1 MTDVAA
7 PPKDAEAPALRDLLD
22 FARRDRSLQRE
33 IEAAAL
39 GGRARTIAGLAPPA
53 AAVLA
58 AALPGRAPGGKVIL
72 IVPGEKEAEGFRAD
86 LRFAAGVLRGRACR
100 VLLFP
105 PLEADPYQGLAP
117 HLGVAC
123 ERVQALRALRAAG
136 EAIVVAPMRALIHP
150 LAPPAAFDAHR
161 MDLRRALAL
170 RPDDLSGF
178 LLEAGYTRV
187 DLVTETGEFS
197 RRGGIIDFFP
207 PGAGRPVRVEFW
219 GEEVES
225 LRHFDPEG
233 QRSGDR
239 LEAAVIEPV
248 REYPW
253 TRGALERLTRF
264 FEERRAARRPAA
276 PGGLVGRDD
285 LGERLESLR
294 SGRLFDGFEACARLV
309 EERPAGLLEYAPE
322 ALVATW
328 EEGQVLSDLEGVFLE
343 MHASFDLSEEF
354 GLPAPE
360 ELLLPRD
367 RLEPAVRSA
376 RLRLSE
382 LALED
387 GRPSPPVRVA
397 CAPPR
402 SYRGR
407 LHELAA
413 DLKAAVPGTTTLLL
427 LDSPGRLE
435 RLAEVLAEY
444 DLFPGVLASPET
456 PGSAGTAGVP
466 ATPAGGGSAAA
477 RPDRPGAAVPAAG
490 GAAPSPGLLIGP
502 GRLSEGF
509 TLTAGGLQV
518 LTEREVF
525 GERAER
531 ETRRRRVAAFSPGF
545 RDLKTG
551 DLVVHVEQGIGRYS
565 GITRVGEGEAARDF
579 MVLLYEGGDRL
590 YVPIDRLDLVQRY
603 SGIAGQRPKLD
614 RLGGPGWE
622 RTQKKVRKAVQEMAH
637 DLLGLYAA
645 RKAARGHAFSPDT
658 PWQKEFEEAFP
669 YAETPD
675 QMRAILETKKDMESG
690 MPMDRL
696 ICGDVGFGKTEVAMR
711 AAFKA
716 VMDARQAAV
725 LCPTTVLAFQHL
737 TTFRAR
743 FSSWPVT
750 IEMIS
755 RFRTPREQKAILKAV
770 TEGKIDILI
779 GTHRLLSKDVKF
791 RDLGLLVV
799 DEEQRFGVAH
809 KEAIKAL
816 KRDVDVLTLTATPI
830 PRTLQMSLAG
840 IRDMSVI
847 ATPPENRL
855 AIQTAIVPFR
865 EGVIAAAARH
875 ELKRGGQIY
884 LVHNRVESI
893 GAMAKLIG
901 RVVPEARVGVAHGQ
915 MSEAILERTMLAF
928 VQGEFD
934 LLLTTTII
942 ENGLDI
948 PRVNTIIVN
957 RADRFGLAQLY
968 QLRGRVGR
976 SDRHAYAYLLVPAKT
991 PLTPVA
997 RRRLKALQEFTEL
1010 GSGFRIAAMDL
1021 EIRGAGNLLG
1031 AEQSGHIAAV
1041 GFEMYCRLLER
1052 TVRELKG
1059 ETPEPERR
1067 SQINL
1072 GVDIKIPEETIPDF
1086 SDRLVLYKRISSA
1099 GDEEELR
1106 RIRAEIGDLYGAV
1119 PRQADN
1125 LLALASLR
1133 LHAERLRVRSIE
1145 YGAGRVQVRFAEDAP
1160 VGGERLVGLASSRPG
1175 LALSPGGVLRIE
1187 MRSAAGGAE
1196 AQRIEAVRGVLQ
1208 ALLPCDSIP
1217 VSSQPSAVG
1226 PSNGER

>member
-1 MTDVAA
+1 MSAAGAA
-7 PPKDAEAPALRDLLD
+7 PGGAGAPGLRDLLD
-22 FARRDRSLQRE
+22 VARRDRALSRA
-33 IEAAAL
+33 IEEAVG
-39 GGRARTIAGLAPPA
+39 GGRSRTVAGLAPPA
-53 AAVLA
+53 AALLA
-58 AALPGRAPGGKVIL
+58 AALPGRQRGGKVVL
-72 IVPGEKEAEGFRAD
+72 VVPGEKEAERFRAD
-86 LRFAAGVLRGRACR
+86 LRFAAPILRGPACR
-100 VLLFP
+100 VDLFP

-123 ERVQALRALRAAG
+123 ERVQALRALRTAG

-150 LAPPAAFDAHR
+150 LAPPAVFDASR
-161 MDLRRALAL
+161 MDLRRSMGL

-197 RRGGIIDFFP
+197 RRGGIVDFFP

-225 LRHFDPEG
+225 LRHFDPES
-233 QRSGDR
+233 QRSGDV
-239 LEAAVIEPV
+239 LEAAAIDPV

-253 TRGALERLTRF
+253 TRDALDRLTRV
-264 FEERRAARRPAA
+264 FEERRAARRGAA
-276 PGGLVGRDD
+276 PGGYLQRDELGGRI
-285 LGERLESLR
+285 EALR
-294 SGRLFDGFEACARLV
+294 SGRPFDGFEACAGLV
-309 EERPAGLLEYAPE
+309 EERPAGLLDYAPD
-322 ALVATW
+322 AIVVTW
-328 EEGQVLSDLEGVFLE
+328 EESHVLSDLEEVFLE

-354 GLPAPE
+354 GLPPPE
-360 ELLLPRD
+360 DLLLPRA
-367 RLEPAVRSA
+367 RLEAGVRAA

-387 GRPSPPVRVA
+387 GHPSPPLRVA
-397 CAPPR
+397 CAPAR
-402 SYRGR
+402 AYRGR
-407 LHELAA
+407 VHELAS
-413 DLKAAVPGTTTLLL
+413 DLGTVPPGTTTLFL
-427 LDSPGRLE
+427 LDTPGRLE
-435 RLAEVLAEY
+435 RLTEVLGGY
-444 DLFPGVLASPET
+444 DLYPGVLHAPEPAGAAEPAAAG
-456 PGSAGTAGVP
+456 PGRAPGAPPEGVGTAGRGP
-466 ATPAGGGSAAA
+466 GTGG
-477 RPDRPGAAVPAAG
+477 
-490 GAAPSPGLLIGP
+490 PSPGLLIAP

-509 TLTAGGLQV
+509 ALPASGLQV

-531 ETRRRRVAAFSPGF
+531 ETRRRRMAAFSPGF
-545 RDLKTG
+545 RDLRTG

-579 MVLLYEGGDRL
+579 MVLVYEGGDRL
-590 YVPIDRLDLVQRY
+590 YVPVDRLDQVQRY

-622 RTQKKVRKAVQEMAH
+622 KTRKKVREAVQEMAH
-637 DLLGLYAA
+637 DLLELYAA

-675 QMRAILETKKDMESG
+675 QLRAIQETKKDMESET
-690 MPMDRL
+690 PMDRL

-716 VMDARQAAV
+716 VMDARQVAV

-743 FSSWPVT
+743 FSAWPVT
-750 IEMIS
+750 LEMIS
-755 RFRTPREQKAILKAV
+755 RFRTPREQAAILKAV
-770 TEGKIDILI
+770 REGKVDVLI

-855 AIQTAIVPFR
+855 AIQTAIAPFR

-893 GAMAKLIG
+893 GAMAKLIH
-901 RVVPEARVGVAHGQ
+901 RVVPEARIGVAHGQ
-915 MSEAILERTMLAF
+915 MAEAALERTMLAF

-934 LLLTTTII
+934 VLLSTTII

-1041 GFEMYCRLLER
+1041 GFEMYCQLLER
-1052 TVRELKG
+1052 TVREAKG
-1059 ETPEPERR
+1059 EEPAPERR

-1106 RIRAEIGDLYGAV
+1106 RIRGEIGDLYGRV

-1133 LHAERLRVRSIE
+1133 LQAERLRVRSIE
-1145 YGAGRVQVRFAEDAP
+1145 YGAGRIQVRFAEDAP

-1175 LALSPGGVLRIE
+1175 VALSPGGVLWIE
-1187 MRSAAGGAE
+1187 MQPAGGGAE
-1196 AQRIEAVRGVLQ
+1196 ARRIEAVRGVLQ
-1208 ALLPCDSIP
+1208 VLLPCDSIGL
-1217 VSSQPSAVG
+1217 SSPPSTVG
-1226 PSNGER
+1226 PSSGER